1 MAPEGF
7 CSHLSKLHAAP
18 RAARLRRSED
28 EAVLGYGERPA
39 DLEGAVVE
47 VHVVPLQA
55 EQLSLTEPGV
65 YRQHVEGFKAV
76 PRLVRHLKQ
85 EIGLLWRERVNLFA
99 GRLRW
104 LHGLGGIPGYQAIQH
119 RLLEGL
125 VERGVDVAYRAG
137 RRSRL
142 KLLPVESAHVGRR
155 EGLQLYPPKR

>member
-7 CSHLSKLHAAP
+7 CSPLSKLHAAP
-18 RAARLRRSED
+18 RAARLRRCED
-28 EAVLGYGERPA
+28 GAVLGYGERPA

-47 VHVVPLQA
+47 VHVVPLQP
-55 EQLSLTEPGV
+55 EQLSLTEAGV

-76 PRLVRHLKQ
+76 PRLARHLKQ
-85 EIGLLWRERVNLFA
+85 ELGLLWRERVHLFA

-104 LHGLGGIPGYQAIQH
+104 LHGFGGIAGYQAVHH

-125 VERGVDVAYRAG
+125 VERSVNIADSAG

-142 KLLPVESAHVGRR
+142 QLLAVESANV
-155 EGLQLYPPKR
+155 